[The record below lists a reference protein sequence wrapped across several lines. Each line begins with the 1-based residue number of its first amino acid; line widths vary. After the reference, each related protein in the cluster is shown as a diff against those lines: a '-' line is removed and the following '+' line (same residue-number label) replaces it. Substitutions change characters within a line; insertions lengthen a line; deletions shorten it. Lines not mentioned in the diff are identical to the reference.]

1 MSIVVSSVTKQYLAR
16 QGWFTVLKDV
26 DFTLAKGDRLGIL
39 GRNGSGKSTL
49 IRLLGGVEAPTSG
62 YIHAD
67 KDMRIS
73 WPLGFGG
80 GFQGSLTGLDNLK
93 FICRIYGEDYRKKR
107 PFVEDF
113 AELGRFFREP
123 VKSYSSGMRARL
135 AFGISMAID
144 FDCYLI
150 DEVLAVG
157 DQRFKDRCRN
167 EMLEKKENKSL
178 ILVSH
183 SMGSLKEY
191 CNRFCVLTDGEL
203 THFDSLDE
211 AQKFHMAHIQR
222 EKE

>member
-1 MSIVVSSVTKQYLAR
+1 MSIVVSSVAKQYLAR
-16 QGWFTVLKDV
+16 QGWFTVLKDI
-26 DFTLAKGDRLGIL
+26 DFTLEHGDRLGIL

-157 DQRFKDRCRN
+157 DQRFKDRCRD
-167 EMLEKKENKSL
+167 EMLDKKENKSL

-183 SMGSLKEY
+183 SMASLKEY

-203 THFDSLDE
+203 THFDTLDE